1 MSLTKVPILAIAKLS
16 IISKTQDLSSFPFP
30 KPRTSFAAEFGLP
43 RNQSE
48 LLWRTFHA
56 RSPRINPPEPR
67 TPRDH
72 SFRDM
77 ERKMGILESEAWVGI
92 VVCSHFGV
100 FRCLS
105 CGFCDRTHREGA
117 YYWTTTV
124 QLSFWLGCAVRYR
137 HLWSTNERD
146 GSFHLAWGPS
156 HVDNGPRSSLAT
168 FAFEWVG
175 TFGLEGSCRRRT
187 WQVFLINES

>member
-117 YYWTTTV
+117 YY
-124 QLSFWLGCAVRYR
+124 
-137 HLWSTNERD
+137 
-146 GSFHLAWGPS
+146 
-156 HVDNGPRSSLAT
+156 
-168 FAFEWVG
+168 
-175 TFGLEGSCRRRT
+175 
-187 WQVFLINES
+187 